1 MSRANVLPLSEP
13 LNSRDAIGRNFRYR
27 ISITSG
33 GRQGPPDEV
42 QESRGFAQVTND
54 DLNRHEPIVTDLART
69 RPRLAIVVP
78 CFNEELVI
86 RETVRRLVGIM
97 RDLREKGQI
106 ASESFLYFVDDGSID
121 NTWSILRELN
131 KSEREV
137 KALKLS
143 RNFGHQNAVLAGLL
157 AVRHRADCAISLD
170 ADLQHD
176 EQAIYS
182 FLDKYRQGADIVYGV
197 RRNAGNVPI
206 SKRLFSSVFYWLMSS
221 LGAKVIKDHPDYR
234 LISAKVLDT
243 LADYKEVNVFLRGIF
258 ANMGFK
264 SEVVHFDVHER
275 LAGTTH
281 YSWTKMIGL
290 ALDGVTSFTVA
301 PLRMIAMGGVLI
313 TLGALAISVFIIVS
327 ALRGD
332 VVPGWASTVLPI
344 YVLGGLQI
352 MIIGLVAEY
361 IGKIYSEVKQ
371 RPRFISE
378 QELS

>member
-1 MSRANVLPLSEP
+1 MHHIGGTQVPCRRKGQGLRGVTKDALNHLEP
-13 LNSRDAIGRNFRYR
+13 V
-27 ISITSG
+27 
-33 GRQGPPDEV
+33 GPE
-42 QESRGFAQVTND
+42 
-54 DLNRHEPIVTDLART
+54 LARS
-69 RPRLAIVVP
+69 RPRLAIVIP
-78 CFNEELVI
+78 CFNEEPVI
-86 RETVRRLVGIM
+86 RETVRRLLVVL
-97 RDLREKGQI
+97 RDLRDQGRV
-106 ASESFLYFVDDGSID
+106 AADSYLYFVDDGSTD
-121 NTWSILRELN
+121 STWSILCELN
-131 KSEREV
+131 QSEREV
-137 KALKLS
+137 KGLKFA

-157 AVRHRADCAISLD
+157 AVRHRADCVISMD

-182 FLDKYRQGADIVYGV
+182 FLDKYRQGADIVFGI
-197 RRNAGNVPI
+197 RRDPGNVPM
-206 SKRLFSSVFYWLMSS
+206 SKKLGSSVFYRMMST

-243 LADYKEVNVFLRGIF
+243 LADYKEVNIFLRGIF

-264 SEVVHFDVHER
+264 SEMVYFDVHDR
-275 LAGTTH
+275 AAGVTH

-290 ALDGVTSFTVA
+290 ALDGVTSFSVV
-301 PLRMIAMGGVLI
+301 PLRMIAIGGFLI
-313 TLGALAISVFIIVS
+313 TLASLIMTAYVLVS
-327 ALRGD
+327 ALRGH

-352 MIIGLVAEY
+352 MTIGLVAEY

>member
-1 MSRANVLPLSEP
+1 MK
-13 LNSRDAIGRNFRYR
+13 
-27 ISITSG
+27 
-33 GRQGPPDEV
+33 V
-42 QESRGFAQVTND
+42 QESRGFAPVTKD
-54 DLNRHEPIVTDLART
+54 DPNNQGPIVPDQART

-86 RETVRRLVGIM
+86 QETVRRLAGVL

-106 ASESFLYFVDDGSID
+106 ASESFLFFVDDGSID
-121 NTWSILRELN
+121 RTWSMLRELN
-131 KSEREV
+131 QSDREV

-157 AVRHRADCAISLD
+157 TVRHRADCVISMD

-197 RRNAGNVPI
+197 RRNAGRIPI
-206 SKRLFSSVFYWLMSS
+206 SKRLSSSFFYWLMNS
-221 LGAKVIKDHPDYR
+221 LGAKLIKDHPDYR

-243 LADYKEVNVFLRGIF
+243 LADYKEVNIFLRGIF

-264 SEVVHFDVHER
+264 SEVVYFDVHER

-281 YSWTKMIGL
+281 YSWAKMIGL

-301 PLRMIAMGGVLI
+301 PLRMIAIGGVLI
-313 TLGALAISVFIIVS
+313 TLGALAIAVFIVFS

-352 MIIGLVAEY
+352 MTIGLVAEY

>member
-1 MSRANVLPLSEP
+1 M
-13 LNSRDAIGRNFRYR
+13 
-27 ISITSG
+27 
-33 GRQGPPDEV
+33 
-42 QESRGFAQVTND
+42 TND
-54 DLNRHEPIVTDLART
+54 DLNRHEPIVTELART
-69 RPRLAIVVP
+69 RPRVAIVVP
-78 CFNEELVI
+78 CFNEEPVI
-86 RETVRRLVGIM
+86 RETVRRLGAVL
-97 RDLREKGQI
+97 RDLREKGRI
-106 ASESFLYFVDDGSID
+106 ASESFLFFVDDGSVD
-121 NTWSILRELN
+121 STWSMLRELN
-131 KSEREV
+131 KSDPEV
-137 KALKLS
+137 KGLKLA

-157 AVRHRADCAISLD
+157 TVRHRADCVISMD
-170 ADLQHD
+170 ADLQQD

-182 FLDKYRQGADIVYGV
+182 FLDKYRQGADIVYGI

-206 SKRLFSSVFYWLMSS
+206 SKKLFSSVFYWLMSS

-258 ANMGFK
+258 ANMGFR

-301 PLRMIAMGGVLI
+301 PLRMIAIGGVLI
-313 TLGALAISVFIIVS
+313 TLGALAIGVFIMVN
-327 ALRGD
+327 ALRGG

-352 MIIGLVAEY
+352 MVIGLVAEY

>member
-1 MSRANVLPLSEP
+1 MKAHESHGAASVTANDRDHVPLAP
-13 LNSRDAIGRNFRYR
+13 
-27 ISITSG
+27 
-33 GRQGPPDEV
+33 
-42 QESRGFAQVTND
+42 
-54 DLNRHEPIVTDLART
+54 DLARS

-86 RETVRRLVGIM
+86 SETVGRLLEVL
-97 RDLREKGQI
+97 RDLREQGQI
-106 ASESFLYFVDDGSID
+106 ASESFLFFVDDGSID
-121 NTWSILRELN
+121 QTWNLLRDLN
-131 KSEREV
+131 KSNPEV
-137 KALKLS
+137 KGLKLA

-157 AVRHRADCAISLD
+157 TVRHRADCVISMD

-176 EQAIYS
+176 PQAIYS

-197 RRNAGNVPI
+197 RRDAGNVPL
-206 SKRLFSSVFYWLMSS
+206 SKKIGSSMFYWLMTSM
-221 LGAKVIKDHPDYR
+221 GAKVVKDHPDYR

-258 ANMGFK
+258 ANMGFR
-264 SEVVHFDVHER
+264 SEVVYFDVHDR
-275 LAGTTH
+275 AAGTTH
-281 YSWTKMIGL
+281 YSWRKMIGL
-290 ALDGVTSFTVA
+290 ALDGVTSFSVV
-301 PLRMIAMGGVLI
+301 PLRIIAIGGMLI
-313 TLGALAISVFIIVS
+313 TLGALAVAVFIVFS

-344 YVLGGLQI
+344 YVLGGIQI
-352 MIIGLVAEY
+352 MTIGLVAEY

>member
-1 MSRANVLPLSEP
+1 M
-13 LNSRDAIGRNFRYR
+13 
-27 ISITSG
+27 
-33 GRQGPPDEV
+33 
-42 QESRGFAQVTND
+42 TND
-54 DLNRHEPIVTDLART
+54 LNYHEPIAPDLARS

-86 RETVRRLVGIM
+86 RETVSRLVGLL
-97 RDLREKGQI
+97 RDLREKGQV
-106 ASESFLYFVDDGSID
+106 ASESFLFFVDDGSID
-121 NTWSILRELN
+121 NTWGLLRELN
-131 KSEREV
+131 KSDREI
-137 KALKLS
+137 KGLKLA

-157 AVRHRADCAISLD
+157 TVRHRADCVISMD

-197 RRNAGNVPI
+197 RRDAGNAPI
-206 SKRLFSSVFYWLMSS
+206 SKRLGSSIFYWLMSS

-243 LADYKEVNVFLRGIF
+243 LADYKEVNIFLRGIF

-264 SEVVHFDVHER
+264 SELVYFDVHER
-275 LAGTTH
+275 FAGTTH
-281 YSWTKMIGL
+281 YSWAKMIGL

-301 PLRMIAMGGVLI
+301 PLRMIAIGGVLI
-313 TLGALAISVFIIVS
+313 TLGALAIAVFIVVS

-352 MIIGLVAEY
+352 MTIGLVAEY

-378 QELS
+378 QELK

>member
-1 MSRANVLPLSEP
+1 MK
-13 LNSRDAIGRNFRYR
+13 
-27 ISITSG
+27 
-33 GRQGPPDEV
+33 V
-42 QESRGFAQVTND
+42 QESHGSAPVTRE
-54 DLNRHEPIVTDLART
+54 DLSYREPLAPEPART

-78 CFNEELVI
+78 CFNEAPVI
-86 RETVRRLVGIM
+86 RDTTGRLVSLL

-106 ASESFLYFVDDGSID
+106 APDSFLYFVDDGSVD
-121 NTWSILRELN
+121 STWSMLRELHQ
-131 KSEREV
+131 SDPEV
-137 KALKLS
+137 KALKLA

-157 AVRHRADCAISLD
+157 SVRHRADCVISMD
-170 ADLQHD
+170 ADLQQD

-182 FLDKYRQGADIVYGV
+182 FLDKYRNGADIVYGV
-197 RRNAGNVPI
+197 RRDAGSVPI
-206 SKRLFSSVFYWLMSS
+206 SKKLTSWIFYWLMSS
-221 LGAKVIKDHPDYR
+221 MGARVVRDHPDYR
-234 LISAKVLDT
+234 LASAKVLDT

-264 SEVVHFDVHER
+264 SDVVYFDTR
-275 LAGTTH
+275 DRMAGTTH

-290 ALDGVTSFTVA
+290 ALDGVTSFSVA
-301 PLRMIAMGGVLI
+301 PLRMIAIGGVLI
-313 TLGALAISVFIIVS
+313 TLGALAIAIFVVIS

-352 MIIGLVAEY
+352 MTIGLVAEY

-378 QELS
+378 QELL